1 MGSRERR
8 LQNKIYFVHIEIKL
22 FKVFDEVNMFI
33 TGIRFKHLRKKL
45 LGVSVRWI
53 DKQINHA
60 SNKIN
65 KLKKKNQ
72 LIV

>member
-1 MGSRERR
+1 
-8 LQNKIYFVHIEIKL
+8 
-22 FKVFDEVNMFI
+22 
-33 TGIRFKHLRKKL
+33 
-45 LGVSVRWI
+45 VSVRWI